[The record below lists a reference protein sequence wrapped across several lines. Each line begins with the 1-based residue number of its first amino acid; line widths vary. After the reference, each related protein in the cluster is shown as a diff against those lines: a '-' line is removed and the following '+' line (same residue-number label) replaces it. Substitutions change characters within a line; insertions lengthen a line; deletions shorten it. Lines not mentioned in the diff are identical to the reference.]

1 MIGLR
6 DQLRKHTALVA
17 LTAISVVSD
26 PIWSM
31 FAVFICGFSSYRS
44 SSPMPSPHSWV
55 QRHTPRTQATGL
67 EQWAHCAI
75 RRFIGRSFISWRAC
89 GAVLVPDQDHRDS
102 APSTCNVG
110 HHDNA
115 AVLGCRDQEFHGNL
129 PMLALRRCGR
139 QRHDENAGIAQASKF
154 TAIAGR
160 NHIKKWRDQ
169 PACPPST
176 PCKLFTGFSKKST
189 VRSLPLTAKS
199 SEWAFRPEEYACRS
213 R

>member
-1 MIGLR
+1 VI
-6 DQLRKHTALVA
+6 
-17 LTAISVVSD
+17 
-26 PIWSM
+26 
-31 FAVFICGFSSYRS
+31 
-44 SSPMPSPHSWV
+44 
-55 QRHTPRTQATGL
+55 QRPQHG
-67 EQWAHCAI
+67 
-75 RRFIGRSFISWRAC
+75 
-89 GAVLVPDQDHRDS
+89 
-102 APSTCNVG
+102 NVR

-160 NHIKKWRDQ
+160 KRIKKMAGPTCL
-169 PACPPST
+169 PAEHALQIIHRISR
-176 PCKLFTGFSKKST
+176 KGT